1 MDIPTGVI
9 RPPPMPC
16 TIRNTTNCC
25 TDAASPHAA
34 DAIVKSPTDSRN
46 TSRAPNR
53 SPSHPATGIATATAT
68 RKPMFTVAVSST
80 GTPKS
85 AAMVGNATLTT
96 VASMMLMNMAA
107 TKTVATAVLGLIRA
121 ITSGGPGEGSGGE
134 GCAHPHFTTS
144 DLIPAVRPPAVDVP
158 PTMEAA
164 RPVGPW
170 VIILARVSRVGPRQ
184 AMSQQ
189 TRRPGRPLTST
200 RRSFLMTELDLGSS
214 AGSPARPGTPTSTAL
229 VLTPPAPVQVVKPE
243 QAAGAVPVPEGRQAE
258 LQTRA
263 SAFAIELAALDVRSP
278 EFAKKVESITALGDR
293 EMRESSN
300 VSSRMLERPAAAV
313 SAAKGRGGNDAQ
325 TRVASTLSD
334 LRLQITELDP
344 NRADLTG
351 IKKVLKWIPG
361 GNKIDSYFA
370 KYQSAQSHLDAI
382 VRALASGKDELGKD
396 NASIEVE
403 KANMWTLMGKLGEYN
418 ELASA
423 LDTAVEDQVR
433 ILEGQGRTEDAN
445 TLRAD
450 ALFPIRQRRQDI
462 MTQMAVAVQGYM
474 ALDLIRK
481 NNLELMRGVDRAQ
494 TTTIAALRTAV
505 IVSQALARQKLVLD
519 QITGLNAATGDL
531 IQRTSEQLKIQGA
544 QINEQA
550 ASATVSV
557 EKLQAAFDNV
567 FQTMDAVDTF
577 RAQAVDSMALT
588 VNALQGQIERAQPY
602 LERVRRNELGSS

>member
-1 MDIPTGVI
+1 M
-9 RPPPMPC
+9 
-16 TIRNTTNCC
+16 
-25 TDAASPHAA
+25 TD
-34 DAIVKSPTDSRN
+34 
-46 TSRAPNR
+46 
-53 SPSHPATGIATATAT
+53 
-68 RKPMFTVAVSST
+68 
-80 GTPKS
+80 
-85 AAMVGNATLTT
+85 
-96 VASMMLMNMAA
+96 
-107 TKTVATAVLGLIRA
+107 
-121 ITSGGPGEGSGGE
+121 
-134 GCAHPHFTTS
+134 
-144 DLIPAVRPPAVDVP
+144 
-158 PTMEAA
+158 
-164 RPVGPW
+164 
-170 VIILARVSRVGPRQ
+170 
-184 AMSQQ
+184 
-189 TRRPGRPLTST
+189 
-200 RRSFLMTELDLGSS
+200 LDLGSGAS
-214 AGSPARPGTPTSTAL
+214 TPGRPAAPATSGAL
-229 VLTPPAPVQVVKPE
+229 VLTPPAPVQVVEPE
-243 QAAGAVPVPEGRQAE
+243 QAAGAVPVADPRKAE
-258 LQTRA
+258 LQARA
-263 SAFAIELAALDVRSP
+263 ASFAMELATLDVRSP

-293 EMRESSN
+293 EMRESAN

-325 TRVASTLSD
+325 IRVASTLSD
-334 LRLQITELDP
+334 LRLQITDLDP

-423 LDTAVEDQVR
+423 LDAAVEDQVS
-433 ILEGQGRTEDAN
+433 ILESQGRTEDAN

-474 ALDLIRK
+474 ALDLVRK

-544 QINEQA
+544 QINQQA

-577 RAQAVDSMALT
+577 RAQAVDSMATT

-602 LERVRRNELGSS
+602 LERVRRNELGSGS